1 MDNAKA
7 RKRER
12 KEEKVKEEVKA
23 RARVVETTAAKESR
37 WSITTTISLDT
48 IYATAL

>member
-23 RARVVETTAAKESR
+23 RARIVETTAAKESR
-37 WSITTTISLDT
+37 
-48 IYATAL
+48 